1 MSDLFCHATVTRN
14 FIEDACNEPAA
25 GFAMPSG
32 PDEVDPW
39 PACSYHLNR
48 WGAAPLWEALAAAW
62 DEGFQAGDCRCGAWS
77 RNECGCGLCGTG
89 RIVTPNPYR
98 AEGDPR

>member
-14 FIEDACNEPAA
+14 FIEDACNRPAA

-39 PACSYHLNR
+39 PACAYHLNR

-62 DEGFQAGDCRCGAWS
+62 DEGHWIGKADAAMNAVRVHQRHIA
-77 RNECGCGLCGTG
+77 
-89 RIVTPNPYR
+89 TPNPYR
-98 AEGDPR
+98 HTQPEGETHE